1 VRPGAGTHFMRALEN
16 AVQFGLPVLLEDV
29 GEALDP
35 ALQPLLVKHIFKVD
49 GARPPPR
56 GMRAPRAPR
65 RTALACLSLGVPW
78 RQVRRGAAKLC
89 PDQPWSPPPPPSGA
103 RRAVISSKGRSAWT
117 PCIAARMPVLPGAP
131 ASGGLN

>member
-1 VRPGAGTHFMRALEN
+1 MRALEN

>member
-1 VRPGAGTHFMRALEN
+1 
-16 AVQFGLPVLLEDV
+16 VLLEDV

>member
-1 VRPGAGTHFMRALEN
+1 MRALEN

-89 PDQPWSPPPPPSGA
+89 PDQPWPPPPP
-103 RRAVISSKGRSAWT
+103 
-117 PCIAARMPVLPGAP
+117 PAALGAP
-131 ASGGLN
+131 